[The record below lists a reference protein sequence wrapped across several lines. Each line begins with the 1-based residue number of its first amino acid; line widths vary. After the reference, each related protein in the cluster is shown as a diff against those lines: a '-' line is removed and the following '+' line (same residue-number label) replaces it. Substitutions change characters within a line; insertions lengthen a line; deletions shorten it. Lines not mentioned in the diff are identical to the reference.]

1 MILQIENGEKLSLKF
16 YQVIINVSARHV
28 HLKKEH
34 LEVSIGKD

>member
-1 MILQIENGEKLSLKF
+1 MEIN
-16 YQVIINVSARHV
+16 QVIMNVSARHV

>member
-1 MILQIENGEKLSLKF
+1 MEIN
-16 YQVIINVSARHV
+16 QVIINVSARHV